1 MRLDMHS
8 RQEIV
13 RANYQAYERA
23 AKKGLKEILD
33 RLEPVTGMNRNC
45 LATVLGN
52 YGRKAAGAESAGDQR
67 GEHDEGGVSLA
78 ALPGSGT
85 DPFRA
90 GGGEVRLDTAAHC
103 GVSSSG

>member
-13 RANYQAYERA
+13 KANYQAYEQA

-52 YGRKAAGAESAGDQR
+52 YGRKAAGAGAKR
-67 GEHDEGGVSLA
+67 K
-78 ALPGSGT
+78 GSGKDGRGST
-85 DPFRA
+85 GRSLRRYWGPSGRITGIRA
-90 GGGEVRLDTAAHC
+90 GSCWFR
-103 GVSSSG
+103 